1 MDADI
6 QNLDLLSYILPCHG
20 TITPTIQLLNSVALT
35 EAERGYFSYFTQDT
49 QYRPTSI
56 WYKNKAY
63 KFAVGPE
70 YLILLVGDALDI
82 RK

>member
-1 MDADI
+1 MDADV
-6 QNLDLLSYILPCHG
+6 QNLDFLSHILPCQA

-35 EAERGYFSYFTQDT
+35 EARRGYFSYFTQDT

-63 KFAVGPE
+63 NFVVGPE
-70 YLILLVGDALDI
+70 CLNLLVIDVLDV